1 MTKYIFSI
9 NDLILSKNAQ
19 FFKIKK
25 PLSRNKIKNLFR
37 SISSIKD
44 GVFLINKIKS
54 EVVVDNGN
62 LTYSLVSFKVLEEPS
77 FLQGTSISE
86 SKYAYLMILE
96 VQDFLIISKKN
107 VDAIESELER
117 FIEYF
122 EFDKFS
128 NFN

>member
-62 LTYSLVSFKVLEEPS
+62 LTYSLVSFKVLEEPVM
-77 FLQGTSISE
+77 LPT
-86 SKYAYLMILE
+86 Y
-96 VQDFLIISKKN
+96 
-107 VDAIESELER
+107 
-117 FIEYF
+117 
-122 EFDKFS
+122 
-128 NFN
+128 